1 VGRDAFLINQEHG
14 IMRIGT
20 IIVTIA
26 ALMASGIGVL
36 AAGVTIE
43 QSGQLFS
50 EKSVSLKT
58 GDTITFSNHD
68 DVTHN
73 INVINDNDDATDLGL
88 QKPGENLTY
97 KFDKA
102 GHFKIRCSIHP
113 SMKMVANVQ

>member
-1 VGRDAFLINQEHG
+1 
-14 IMRIGT
+14 MRIAT
-20 IIVTIA
+20 TIA
-26 ALMASGIGVL
+26 TIVVL
-36 AAGVTIE
+36 LAFGAGVRAASLTIE

-58 GDTITFSNHD
+58 GDSITFSNHD

-88 QKPGENLTY
+88 QKPGEKLTY
-97 KFDKA
+97 KFDKS
-102 GHFKIRCSIHP
+102 GRFKIRCSIHP